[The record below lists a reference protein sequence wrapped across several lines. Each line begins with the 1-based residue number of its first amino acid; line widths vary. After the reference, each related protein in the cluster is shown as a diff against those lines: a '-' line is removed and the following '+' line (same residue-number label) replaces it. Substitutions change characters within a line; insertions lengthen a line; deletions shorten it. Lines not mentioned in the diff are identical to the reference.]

1 MIALRPT
8 TDDALKGAERL
19 LRSLVADGDLMAE
32 NADPVLALLAQARS
46 SWTTRLPFLD
56 QDNRALLALL
66 GELRTSLPEALAADI
81 TSRLGSAAPLLDVA
95 EADRLNAALRDLLA
109 QAVRALPVGADRE
122 RIRLYLLDRVEREPV

>member
-8 TDDALKGAERL
+8 TDDALEGAERL
-19 LRSLVADGDLMAE
+19 LRSLVADSELAAE

-46 SWTTRLPFLD
+46 SSTTRLPFLD

-66 GELRTSLPEALAADI
+66 GALRTSLPEALAADI
-81 TSRLGSAAPLLDVA
+81 TSRLVCSAPLLDVA